1 VVSTIA
7 VPSPG
12 SATPTGGAAMI
23 RPDRNTKTSM
33 QIVLGTMVPSVDE
46 PEIRFLRKEGIRPFT
61 SGWMRISTLVA

>member
-1 VVSTIA
+1 
-7 VPSPG
+7 
-12 SATPTGGAAMI
+12 MI

-46 PEIRFLRKEGIRPFT
+46 PEIRFQRKEGIRPFT